1 MYLHLQKEN
10 FIRIIK
16 EINFDSEIPLDILEK
31 DYYVCLILQEL
42 AKNQDNL
49 KAYFKGGTALYK
61 ILDTNNRFSEDID
74 LTVEVVEID
83 SKTSNK
89 KRLERSALG
98 YKIEGL
104 ELQKDRCDQRMS
116 KSVTALYKYETN
128 FEEIENQLHKA
139 GEVQVEST
147 SFTISEPTEKV
158 KVESLIYKH
167 ATDTLKEFLKMNF
180 DLGEFEI
187 ETLTIERIFIDKLF
201 AAAAYYRKQQYPD
214 LAKHLYDI
222 TILFELDRI
231 QKLFEDKT
239 KLKQILDI
247 QKTEESARY
256 GGINDNTEMKDFEY
270 MNSEFNS
277 EIEKAFESM
286 QDKYI
291 YNSEYRISIAK
302 VNETL
307 KQIREKLQ

>member
-1 MYLHLQKEN
+1 MYLHLQKEK
-10 FIRIIK
+10 FIEIIRN
-16 EINFDSEIPLDILEK
+16 INYKTNIAMDILEK
-31 DYYVCLILQEL
+31 DYYVCLVLREL
-42 AKNQDNL
+42 AQDQEHL

-61 ILDTNNRFSEDID
+61 MLDTNNRFSEDID
-74 LTVEVVEID
+74 LTVEVIETD

-89 KRLERSALG
+89 KRLEKSALG

-104 ELQKDRCDQRMS
+104 ELQKDKCDQRMS
-116 KSVTALYKYETN
+116 KSVTAFYKYETN
-128 FEEIENQLHKA
+128 FTDEEAPLHKA
-139 GEVQVEST
+139 SEVQVEST

-158 KVESLIYKH
+158 KIESFIHKYS
-167 ATDTLKEFLKMNF
+167 TDEQKRVLEKDF

-187 ETLTIERIFIDKLF
+187 ETLTIERIFIDKVF

-239 KLKQILDI
+239 KFKQILEI
-247 QKTEESARY
+247 QKTEEVARY
-256 GGINDNTEMKDFEY
+256 GGISDNTEIKDFEY

-302 VNETL
+302 VKETL
-307 KQIREKLQ
+307 KQIQGKL